1 MLYWDKSTN
10 TDARGRAGALQV
22 PVSLT
27 FELYGAPGDLP
38 NCFEQF
44 NPSSVKVEEI
54 LAQFHPIY
62 PAAMRWLV
70 ETEGDR
76 YSI

>member
-1 MLYWDKSTN
+1 M
-10 TDARGRAGALQV
+10 

-44 NPSSVKVEEI
+44 NPSSVKVEEV

-62 PAAMRWLV
+62 PAAMRWLI
-70 ETEGDR
+70 ETEADR
-76 YSI
+76 YSICLLS